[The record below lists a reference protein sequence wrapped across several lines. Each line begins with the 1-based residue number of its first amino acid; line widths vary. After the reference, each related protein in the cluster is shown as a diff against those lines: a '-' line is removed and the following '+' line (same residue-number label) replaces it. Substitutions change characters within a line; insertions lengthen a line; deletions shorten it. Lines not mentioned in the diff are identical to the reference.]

1 MKNIKL
7 NDDVKK
13 LVSKKH
19 IDIEQ
24 GIELQELINS
34 RSEKKNKAKELA
46 SKNPELNSYFTLLG
60 SSLDYAGFIID
71 EIYGILAILQNDLI
85 LKQNGNDKLSN
96 EVNSIKGARSIL
108 DNLWEEISDTADSI
122 NDVIAKKED

>member
-46 SKNPELNSYFTLLG
+46 RN
-60 SSLDYAGFIID
+60 
-71 EIYGILAILQNDLI
+71 LI
-85 LKQNGNDKLSN
+85 LTLPY
-96 EVNSIKGARSIL
+96 
-108 DNLWEEISDTADSI
+108 
-122 NDVIAKKED
+122 